1 MTKIMTAIALFAAA
15 GAANA
20 GMRITEW
27 MYSGNSAGPGEFIEF
42 TNLSGSAIDMTGWSF
57 DDDSRIPGVFDL
69 SAFGVVAAGES
80 VVITEGTAAAFRTSW
95 SLDNTVKVIGGYTN
109 NLGRNDEINLYNA
122 DGILIDRLTYGDQA
136 FPGSI
141 RTQNASGNVLPGF
154 IGAND
159 PYGWV
164 LSFVG
169 DIYGSYLSADNDLGN
184 PGYFV
189 PAPAALALLGLGG
202 LSAAR
207 RRR

>member
-1 MTKIMTAIALFAAA
+1 MTKFMTAIALIAAA
-15 GAANA
+15 GAADA

-27 MYSGNSAGPGEFIEF
+27 MYSGGGPEFVEF
-42 TNLSGSAIDMTGWSF
+42 TNLSGSAIDMTGWSY
-57 DDDSRIPGVFDL
+57 DDDSRIPGAFDL

-80 VVITEGTAAAFRTSW
+80 VVITEGDASEFRTSW
-95 SLDNTVKVIGGYTN
+95 GLSNTVKIIGGYTN
-109 NLGRNDEINLYNA
+109 NLGRNDEINLFNA
-122 DGILIDRLTYGDQA
+122 DSALVDRLTYGDQN

-141 RTQNASGNVLPGF
+141 RTQGASGNVLPAS

-159 PYGWV
+159 PFGWV

-169 DIYGSYLSADNDLGN
+169 DVYGSTTDAAGDLGN
-184 PGYFV
+184 PGQYI

>member
-1 MTKIMTAIALFAAA
+1 MTKAVTVIALIGSV
-15 GAANA
+15 GAAHA

-27 MYSGNSAGPGEFIEF
+27 MYGGGGPEFVEF
-42 TNLSGSAIDMTGWSF
+42 TNLSGSAINMAGWSY
-57 DDDSRIPGVFDL
+57 DDDSRIPGVLDL

-80 VVITEGTAAAFRTSW
+80 VVITEGDAEAFRASW
-95 SLDNTVKVIGGYTN
+95 GLSNTVKIIGDYTN

-122 DGILIDRLTYGDQA
+122 DGILIDRLTYGDQN

-141 RTQNASGNVLPGF
+141 RTQNASGNVLPAS

-169 DIYGSYLSADNDLGN
+169 DIYGSYASAENDLGN